1 MDQRFKHFF
10 NDKKKWEFFLK
21 LSQSEEKTF
30 SKQGIKSKG
39 HKENIDKLECIK
51 ICEVC
56 TGKTL

>member
-1 MDQRFKHFF
+1 MTKKSGSFF
-10 NDKKKWEFFLK
+10 FK

-39 HKENIDKLECIK
+39 HKENTDKLECIK